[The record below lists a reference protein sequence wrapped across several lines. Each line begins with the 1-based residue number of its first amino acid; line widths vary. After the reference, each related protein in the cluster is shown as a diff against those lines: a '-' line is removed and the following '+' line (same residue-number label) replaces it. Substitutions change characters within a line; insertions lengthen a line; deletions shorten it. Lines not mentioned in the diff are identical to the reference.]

1 MKHIA
6 LPLAAAIL
14 LAACTTTRS
23 DAGWTGGPGAQSFP
37 TAYSVCEQSSYGI
50 EINFTNCMAGR
61 GWVRNKASRSSP
73 Q

>member
-1 MKHIA
+1 MKRIA
-6 LPLAAAIL
+6 FPLTAAIL

-23 DAGWTGGPGAQSFP
+23 DAGWTGGPSAQSFP

-50 EINFTNCMAGR
+50 EANFTNCMAGR
-61 GWVRNKASRSSP
+61 GWMRSRNVAPAP